1 MKKTIILITC
11 LLVAILIIISGSSL
25 ACSKSTPTT
34 SATQSASPVSV
45 APITLV
51 FASYEPSESFWA
63 QKIFKPWIAELEKR
77 TQGRIKIEAHFNG
90 ELVAMF
96 DAYDAVSTKQVDMAQ
111 FSPPQVTGRFPI
123 DDINVFTQQ
132 NNHNWKPSRVYFELQ
147 QKFPQML
154 AQYTDAHIIAPYVMY
169 MRGLATTKKPINTLE
184 DFKGL
189 KGLSNGRWGGRL
201 MEVIGVTP
209 VTVAFQ
215 DMFSDLQK
223 GVIDA
228 EWCANFTL
236 EDFHFGEVF
245 NYVVEL
251 ATPQVTTAVAVN
263 LKSWNSLPPDIQK
276 IIDDTTANYWID
288 MVDREQILVD
298 KERAQSALTKFPNI
312 KWTKLSK
319 GDMDKLA
326 QLQRP
331 VIDEWTTEINSKS
344 LPGNDIRDEFLRLDA
359 KYSAP
364 EYEPK

>member
-1 MKKTIILITC
+1 MKKATITIIC
-11 LLVAILIIISGSSL
+11 LLAAMLIMVAGSSL
-25 ACSKSTPTT
+25 ACSKSTSTPV
-34 SATQSASPVSV
+34 ATQPASSVST

-63 QKIFKPWIAELEKR
+63 QKIFSPWIAEMEKR
-77 TQGRIKIEAHFNG
+77 TQGRIKFESHFNG

-96 DAYDAVSTKQVDMAQ
+96 DAYDAVATGQMDMAQ
-111 FSPPQVTGRFPI
+111 FSPPNFAGRFPI

-132 NNHNWKPSRVYFELQ
+132 NNHNWKPSRIYFELQ

-154 AQYTDAHIIAPYVMY
+154 AQYTDTHMIAPYVMY

-184 DFKGL
+184 DYKGL

-201 MEVIGVTP
+201 MEVLGVTP
-209 VTVAFQ
+209 VTIAFQ

-236 EDFHFGEVF
+236 DDFKFGEVF
-245 NYVVEL
+245 NYIVEM

-263 LKSWNSLPPDIQK
+263 LKSWNSLPADIQK
-276 IIDDTTANYWID
+276 IIDDTTASYWVD

-298 KERAQSALTKFPNI
+298 KERAQSALTKYPNL

-319 GDMDKLA
+319 DDMDKLA

-331 VIDEWTTEINSKS
+331 VIDEWAAEINSKG